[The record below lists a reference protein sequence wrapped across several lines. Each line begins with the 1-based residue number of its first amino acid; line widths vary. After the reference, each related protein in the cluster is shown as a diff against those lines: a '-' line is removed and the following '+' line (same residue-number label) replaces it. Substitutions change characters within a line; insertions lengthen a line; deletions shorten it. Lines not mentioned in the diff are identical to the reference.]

1 MQLNDEKVYK
11 KIFELLPD
19 LILITNHKGEIVY
32 GNNQII
38 TWLGYDL
45 DEIVGHNVLKLK
57 FITTRSKLLMGK
69 NFIRRFAGQKI
80 EPYIIDFRAKNGE
93 MKSGLVRGKMIK
105 NDQGKTVL
113 NVSLVTNVTKETNEK
128 RNLQFTEQKYKYLF
142 DNMVDGFTVN
152 ELIYDGKNNP
162 IDYKFLE
169 INNSFEE
176 TLGLEAKKLV
186 DQSMKSK
193 IPSGLK
199 EVFDH
204 VDKFCNVVKSK
215 EPISF
220 EVYSKKLDK
229 WFRITSHC
237 PADDQF
243 VVFYQDITKKNRVL
257 QQVKN
262 NRKELESKLSE
273 LEDINNKMIER
284 ELEMVKLKED
294 LNRIGIDSQ
303 K

>member
-1 MQLNDEKVYK
+1 MNDEKVYK

-38 TWLGYDL
+38 SWLGYGL
-45 DEIVGHNVLKLK
+45 DEIVNHNVLKLK

-93 MKSGLVRGKMIK
+93 MKSGLVRGEMIK
-105 NDQGKTVL
+105 NEKGKTVL

-152 ELIYDGKNNP
+152 KLIYDKNNNA

-176 TLGLEAKKLV
+176 IIGLEAKKLV
-186 DQSMKSK
+186 DQSMKEK
-193 IPSGLK
+193 IPSGLNDI
-199 EVFDH
+199 FDH
-204 VDKFCNVVKSK
+204 IEKFSKVVKNK
-215 EPISF
+215 EQISF
-220 EVYSKKLDK
+220 EIYSKKLNK
-229 WFRITSHC
+229 WFKITSHC
-237 PADDQF
+237 PTEDQF
-243 VVFYQDITKKNRVL
+243 VVFYQDMTKKNKVL
-257 QQVKN
+257 EQVKD
-262 NRKELESKLSE
+262 NRQELEKKLVE
-273 LEDINNKMIER
+273 LENINKKMIDR
-284 ELEMVKLKED
+284 ELEMVQLKEK
-294 LNRIGIDSQ
+294 LNNLESKSQ
-303 K
+303 N